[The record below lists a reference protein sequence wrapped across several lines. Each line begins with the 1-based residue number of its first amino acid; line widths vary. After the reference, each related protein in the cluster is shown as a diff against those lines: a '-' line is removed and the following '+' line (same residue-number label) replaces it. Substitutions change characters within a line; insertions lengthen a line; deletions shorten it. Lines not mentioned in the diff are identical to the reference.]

1 MHEASFEKMRAFRSA
16 YVTPRD
22 CSIRVLDVGAGTGEE
37 ALSYSALFE
46 PPDFKYVGLDY
57 AHGPNVD
64 VVPADPFSWD
74 ELETEGFDLVLLGKT
89 VEHTPFFW
97 ITAAEVARVLVP
109 GGLVAIIA
117 PSAGRVHRL
126 PLDCWRFYPDSWPAL
141 CAYVGLDL
149 AESFIDYPAK
159 DRPIG
164 GQAWNDAMMVGRKPD
179 PGPGYYDRLAAIV
192 ATRPIDRILSEP
204 APGPAAEAY
213 RAAHTLDHPALTP
226 RSTVLRPPRT
236 PPTAVTAGAGPD
248 PRSLRVPCAGR
259 AGLTLAG
266 CLTAARNEK
275 STSANL
281 RPATGVGLVAN
292 LHIPGAH
299 VWVTNADIEATNAV
313 TKLDA
318 ATGAFVQGMGLA
330 AFRPMAVDSDGT
342 HVWLAFYDGLIL
354 EFDASTGIL
363 VGNVP
368 FYDMPRGITS
378 DGSRVWVTGNLGQD
392 VTVFPTS
399 Y

>member
-213 RAAHTLDHPALTP
+213 RAAHTLDHPALTALNSSSSTTHPADCGHCGRGSRPTFAPSPVRGASRPYPGRMSNRSSKRKIDERKPAPGDWRWIGGEPPHP
-226 RSTVLRPPRT
+226 RSPR
-236 PPTAVTAGAGPD
+236 
-248 PRSLRVPCAGR
+248 
-259 AGLTLAG
+259 
-266 CLTAARNEK
+266 
-275 STSANL
+275 
-281 RPATGVGLVAN
+281 
-292 LHIPGAH
+292 
-299 VWVTNADIEATNAV
+299 
-313 TKLDA
+313 
-318 ATGAFVQGMGLA
+318 
-330 AFRPMAVDSDGT
+330 
-342 HVWLAFYDGLIL
+342 
-354 EFDASTGIL
+354 
-363 VGNVP
+363 
-368 FYDMPRGITS
+368 
-378 DGSRVWVTGNLGQD
+378 LGHQR
-392 VTVFPTS
+392 
-399 Y
+399 

>member
-16 YVTPRD
+16 YVNPKD
-22 CSIRVLDVGAGTGEE
+22 YPIRVLDVGAGTGEE
-37 ALSYSALFE
+37 ALSYRSLFE

-57 AHGPNVD
+57 AHDTNVD

-126 PLDCWRFYPDSWPAL
+126 PVDCWRFYPDSWPAL

-192 ATRPIDRILSEP
+192 ATRPIDTILSEP

-213 RAAHTLDHPALTP
+213 QAAHTLDYPALTRAQQFFVHHAP
-226 RSTVLRPPRT
+226 RRL
-236 PPTAVTAGAGPD
+236 
-248 PRSLRVPCAGR
+248 RSLRARVQAHVR
-259 AGLTLAG
+259 AESRARGEQALPWPKGL
-266 CLTAARNEK
+266 R
-275 STSANL
+275 TSAPFVHQ
-281 RPATGVGLVAN
+281 RATARS
-292 LHIPGAH
+292 
-299 VWVTNADIEATNAV
+299 E
-313 TKLDA
+313 
-318 ATGAFVQGMGLA
+318 
-330 AFRPMAVDSDGT
+330 
-342 HVWLAFYDGLIL
+342 
-354 EFDASTGIL
+354 
-363 VGNVP
+363 
-368 FYDMPRGITS
+368 
-378 DGSRVWVTGNLGQD
+378 
-392 VTVFPTS
+392 PT
-399 Y
+399 